1 MKVKVGQ
8 TDIILERGDITDS
21 EVDAIV
27 NAANNHLWMG
37 AGVAGAIK
45 RRGGTII
52 EEEAV
57 RQGPIEVGEVV
68 VTTGGNL
75 NASYVIHA
83 AVMGQDLASSADVVR
98 RATRAT
104 LRRAED
110 MRLTSVAFPAFATG
124 VGRMPPKDSA
134 EAMVAAI
141 RAHLAEVG
149 GSTLRQIHLVLFQ
162 DETYQAFSGALGVK
176 GARRAG

>member
-8 TDIILERGDITDS
+8 TEIVLERGDITDF

-45 RRGGTII
+45 RKGGTII

-57 RQGPIEVGEVV
+57 RQGPIEVGDVV
-68 VTTGGNL
+68 VTIAGNL

-83 AVMGQDLASSADVVR
+83 AVMGQDLASSGDVVR
-98 RATRAT
+98 RATRAV
-104 LRRAED
+104 LRRAEE
-110 MRLTSVAFPAFATG
+110 MRLQSLAFPAFGTG
-124 VGRMPPKDSA
+124 VGRMPPKESA
-134 EAMVAAI
+134 EAMVGAL
-141 RAHLAEVG
+141 RAHLAEVPA
-149 GSTLRQIHLVLFQ
+149 STLRRVHLVLFQ
-162 DETYQAFSGALGVK
+162 DDTHQAFSEALGVK

>member
-8 TDIILERGDITDS
+8 TDIILDRGDITES

-45 RRGGTII
+45 RKGGTII

-68 VTTGGNL
+68 VTTAGNL
-75 NASYVIHA
+75 PASYVIHA
-83 AVMGQDLASSADVVR
+83 AVMGQDLAANPEMVG
-98 RATRAT
+98 RATRAA
-104 LRRAED
+104 LRRAEE
-110 MRLTSVAFPAFATG
+110 MRLQSVAFPAFGTG
-124 VGRMPPKDSA
+124 VGRMAGKDSA
-134 EAMVAAI
+134 EAMVGAL
-141 RAHLAEVG
+141 RAHLAEVPA
-149 GSTLRQIHLVLFQ
+149 STLRRVHLILFQ
-162 DETYQAFSGALGVK
+162 DDTYRAFTDALGVK
-176 GARRAG
+176 DARRAG

>member
-8 TDIILERGDITDS
+8 TEIILERGDLTDS

-45 RRGGTII
+45 RKGGTII

-57 RQGPIEVGEVV
+57 RQGPIEVGDVV

-83 AVMGQDLASSADVVR
+83 AVMGQDLASSAETVR

-110 MRLTSVAFPAFATG
+110 MRLHSLAFPSFGTG
-124 VGRMPPKDSA
+124 VGRMPPKESA

-141 RAHLAEVG
+141 RAHLAEVT
-149 GSTLRQIHLVLFQ
+149 GSSLRRILLVLFQ
-162 DETYQAFSGALGVK
+162 DDTYQAFSQALGIK
-176 GARRAG
+176 DARRAG